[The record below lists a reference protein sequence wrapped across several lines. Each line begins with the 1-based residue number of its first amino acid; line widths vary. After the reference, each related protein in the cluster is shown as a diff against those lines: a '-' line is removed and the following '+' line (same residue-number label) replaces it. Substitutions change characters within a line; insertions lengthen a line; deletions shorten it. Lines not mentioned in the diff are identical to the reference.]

1 MYELTESI
9 NLLLEIITSTMSAH
23 IHFLAD
29 SILNGARNKSYQ
41 SIISRDKLCVSGIV
55 SIKKRGVRM
64 EETAS
69 ELGRKGMVVSFR
81 SGWFRAA
88 PHFYQSE
95 EEIQRF
101 IDLLP

>member
-1 MYELTESI
+1 
-9 NLLLEIITSTMSAH
+9 MSAH

-29 SILNGARNKSYQ
+29 SILNGARNKGYQ
-41 SIISRDKLCVSGIV
+41 SIISRDKLCGSGIV
-55 SIKKRGVRM
+55 NIKKRGVRI
-64 EETAS
+64 EETVS
-69 ELGRKGMVVSFR
+69 ELERKGVVVSFR
-81 SGWFRAA
+81 SVWLRAA